1 MTVLLVVLTF
11 AVFLSIDYLRSR
23 KRVEQPATGISPVPM
38 PTQPRVQSPIVAGF
52 QLPANLRYH
61 PGHTWAV
68 SETPT
73 SVRVGVDDFAARFA
87 GKIESISLPKRGQWI
102 RQGQKFLAMLKDGRR
117 AELVSPIEG
126 EVTDVN
132 ETVLKDASLAC
143 RDPYGEGWLLAVHSP
158 DAATSFRNLLG
169 GALACRWMED
179 AARRLMFNIPE
190 LAGAVAQDGG
200 LAVPDTGAQ
209 LSDELWNDLAHEF
222 FLT

>member
-1 MTVLLVVLTF
+1 MTVLLVILTF
-11 AVFLSIDYLRSR
+11 AVFLTIDYVRSR
-23 KRVEQPATGISPVPM
+23 KRAEQPAPRLSPLAIQAP
-38 PTQPRVQSPIVAGF
+38 PRVQSPIVAGF

-73 SVRVGVDDFAARFA
+73 SIRVGLDDFAARFV

-102 RQGQKFLAMLKDGRR
+102 RQGQRIMALFKDGKR

-126 EVTDVN
+126 EVADVN
-132 ETVLKDASLAC
+132 ESVLKDASLAC

-169 GALACRWMED
+169 GGLARRWMED
-179 AARRLMFNIPE
+179 AAGRLMLKIPD

-200 LAVPDTGAQ
+200 VAVSDTSAH
-209 LSDELWNDLAHEF
+209 LSDESWNELAREF